1 MPPQKGDKHMVI
13 VRQVALVLT
22 VTVTTAVVLL
32 GAPALAMAVCGDSVV
47 DLGETCD
54 DGNTTAGDCCSATC
68 QIEVAGTVC
77 RASAGECDLAE
88 SCDGLVASCPGDGF
102 VAALTN
108 CGDTGTDCVV
118 QDSCDGSGACTDNG
132 FVAVST
138 VCIDDGVG
146 CTSDLCD
153 GLGACVHTEVDAACD
168 DTLFC
173 TGVES
178 CDAALDCQAG
188 TPPDCSDGE
197 ACSVDSCNEQAD
209 ACIHMPAHHLCGDG
223 VYCNG
228 DEICDVVTGCSAGA
242 AVDCSGLSSTCSLG
256 SCDELTEACVSS
268 AVNETGACDDLD
280 FCSTDDQCTAGAC
293 TGTSD
298 PQFSSKLK
306 MKRSAGAANDS
317 FVLKSTLQTGF
328 LPWVDCQKS
337 MDIVLTGGD
346 GTALFAAQVPAA
358 TFPSLLVGNS
368 SGRKKCLLRDKTGT
382 VAGGMRKVKLITV
395 PSKALARLKVSMKG
409 VELDGALG
417 QVSVLAS
424 MMLDSAGSALGSC
437 LTAKP
442 MTCSGSGSKLICE
455 K

>member
-1 MPPQKGDKHMVI
+1 MVI
-13 VRQVALVLT
+13 ARQVALVLT
-22 VTVTTAVVLL
+22 VTVTAAVVLL

-47 DLGETCD
+47 DVGETCD
-54 DGNTTAGDCCSATC
+54 DGNITAGDCCSATC

-77 RASAGECDLAE
+77 RASTGECDLAE
-88 SCDGLVASCPGDGF
+88 SCDGLADSCPGDGF
-102 VAALTN
+102 VAA
-108 CGDTGTDCVV
+108 
-118 QDSCDGSGACTDNG
+118 
-132 FVAVST
+132 ST
-138 VCIDDGVG
+138 VCTDEGVG

-153 GLGACVHTEVDAACD
+153 GVGVCVHTEVDAACD

-178 CDAALDCQAG
+178 CNAALDCQAG

-209 ACIHMPAHHLCGDG
+209 VCIHMPAHHLCGDG

-228 DEICDVVTGCSAGA
+228 DEICNVATGCSAGA
-242 AVDCSGLSSTCSLG
+242 AVDCSGLSSSCSLG

-268 AVNETGACDDLD
+268 AVNETSACDDLD

-306 MKRSAGAANDS
+306 MKRRTGAANDS
-317 FVLKSTLQTGF
+317 FILKSTLQMGY
-328 LPWVDCQKS
+328 LLSLDCQKS

-358 TFPSLLVGNS
+358 TFSSLLVGNS

-395 PSKALARLKVSMKG
+395 PSKGVARLKVSMKG

-424 MMLDSAGSALGSC
+424 MMLDSAGSSLGSC
-437 LTAKP
+437 VTAKP

>member
-1 MPPQKGDKHMVI
+1 MVI

-22 VTVTTAVVLL
+22 VTVTAAVVLL

-47 DLGETCD
+47 DVGETCD
-54 DGNTTAGDCCSATC
+54 DGNITAGDCCSATC

-77 RASAGECDLAE
+77 RASTGECDLAE
-88 SCDGLVASCPGDGF
+88 SCDGLADSCPGDGF
-102 VAALTN
+102 VAA
-108 CGDTGTDCVV
+108 
-118 QDSCDGSGACTDNG
+118 
-132 FVAVST
+132 ST
-138 VCIDDGVG
+138 VCTDEGVG

-153 GLGACVHTEVDAACD
+153 GVGVCVHTEVDAACD

-178 CDAALDCQAG
+178 CNAALDCQAG

-209 ACIHMPAHHLCGDG
+209 VCIHMPAHHLCGDG

-228 DEICDVVTGCSAGA
+228 DEICNVATGCSAGA
-242 AVDCSGLSSTCSLG
+242 AVDCSGLSSSCSLG

-268 AVNETGACDDLD
+268 AVNETSVCDDLD

-306 MKRSAGAANDS
+306 MKRRTGAANDS
-317 FVLKSTLQTGF
+317 FILKSTLQMGY
-328 LPWVDCQKS
+328 LLWVDCQKS

-395 PSKALARLKVSMKG
+395 PSKAIARLKVSMKG

-424 MMLDSAGSALGSC
+424 MMLDSAGSFLGSC
-437 LTAKP
+437 VTAKP
-442 MTCSGSGSKLICE
+442 MTCSSRGSKLICE